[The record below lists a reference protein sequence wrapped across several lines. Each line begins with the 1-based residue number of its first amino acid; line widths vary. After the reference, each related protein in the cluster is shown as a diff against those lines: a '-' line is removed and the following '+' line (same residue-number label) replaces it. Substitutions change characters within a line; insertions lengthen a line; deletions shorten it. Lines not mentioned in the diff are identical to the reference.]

1 MWENIYLSSCS
12 SVLIREE
19 SLIYLRLS
27 SCTTDSLKLALDVG
41 RLSLALFIFL
51 GSSMTLRTG
60 FVGFLV
66 CLDCLLTVDFGLF
79 WCFCS
84 YSATSLLIRC
94 FKLCNVNYC
103 LSLVLSTDF
112 RMVVSTFPLLKESA
126 FAFVGIVIE
135 GLADLGLDTF
145 LRADIAGV
153 NLGISGFLWLRADVL
168 KYLVV
173 LAGNE

>member
-1 MWENIYLSSCS
+1 
-12 SVLIREE
+12 
-19 SLIYLRLS
+19 
-27 SCTTDSLKLALDVG
+27 
-41 RLSLALFIFL
+41 
-51 GSSMTLRTG
+51 
-60 FVGFLV
+60 
-66 CLDCLLTVDFGLF
+66 
-79 WCFCS
+79 
-84 YSATSLLIRC
+84 
-94 FKLCNVNYC
+94 
-103 LSLVLSTDF
+103 
-112 RMVVSTFPLLKESA
+112 MVVSTFPLLKESA